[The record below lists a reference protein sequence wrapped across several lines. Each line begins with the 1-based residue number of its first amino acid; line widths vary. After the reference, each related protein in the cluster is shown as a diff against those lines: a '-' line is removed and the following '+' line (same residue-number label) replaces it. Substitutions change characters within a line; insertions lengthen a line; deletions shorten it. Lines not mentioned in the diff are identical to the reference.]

1 LILSSREAGTSE
13 DPQNNPR
20 LFYGFIIAIAAFFV
34 LFSSYGARFAY
45 GVFFKP
51 MAQQLHFSAATTSAA
66 YSISFFIEG
75 IFSLIS
81 GGLADR
87 FGPRIVI
94 SISSL
99 LVALGYFL
107 MPLVHAQ
114 WQLYLF
120 YGVIIGVGMGAMFV
134 PLVSMT
140 ARWFNARRNLMT
152 GLVSSGAG
160 VGMLIVPSS
169 TSHLIDSYGWRAS
182 FAVIGATILIVVFTA
197 AQFMKRDPAKIG
209 TVPYG
214 ESVQPLAAGTNSMR
228 GHSLREALRIPQFW
242 IVFVMIFWFGAF
254 AMTYNVHIV
263 PDAISS
269 GMNPNSAAHI
279 LAVSGLLLVIGR
291 IILGTAADTIGN
303 KPIFILCFALSALAL
318 FFIAMVHT
326 HWAFFVLAVVI
337 GFSQGGIG
345 TSQSP
350 LVASMFGLKSH
361 GLILG
366 FIGFGYTIGA
376 ALSPYLAGVIFD
388 RTGSYRIALL
398 ICALSSLAAL
408 VFASFLKP
416 IKKSINTVSNRLL

>member
-1 LILSSREAGTSE
+1 LILSSREAGTNES
-13 DPQNNPR
+13 PQNASH

-94 SISSL
+94 SLSSL

-107 MPLVHAQ
+107 MPLVHSQ

-140 ARWFNARRNLMT
+140 ARWFSARRNLMT

-169 TSHLIDSYGWRAS
+169 ASHLIDSYGWRTS
-182 FAVIGATILIVVFTA
+182 FAIIGAIILIVVFTA
-197 AQFMKRDPAKIG
+197 AQFMKRDPSKIG

-214 ESVQPLAAGTNSMR
+214 ETGDPLDDGVKTVE
-228 GHSLREALRIPQFW
+228 GHAFKEALQIPQFW
-242 IVFVMIFWFGAF
+242 IVFIMIFWFGAF
-254 AMTYNVHIV
+254 AMTYNIHVV

-269 GMNPNSAAHI
+269 GMNPNTAAHI

-291 IILGTAADTIGN
+291 ILLGTAADTIGN
-303 KPIFILCFALSALAL
+303 KPIFIICFALSAAAFL
-318 FFIAMVHT
+318 FIALMHE
-326 HWAFFVLAVVI
+326 HWAFFVLAVFI

-376 ALSPYLAGVIFD
+376 SLSPYFAGLLFD
-388 RTGSYRIALL
+388 STGNYRIA
-398 ICALSSLAAL
+398 
-408 VFASFLKP
+408 F
-416 IKKSINTVSNRLL
+416 